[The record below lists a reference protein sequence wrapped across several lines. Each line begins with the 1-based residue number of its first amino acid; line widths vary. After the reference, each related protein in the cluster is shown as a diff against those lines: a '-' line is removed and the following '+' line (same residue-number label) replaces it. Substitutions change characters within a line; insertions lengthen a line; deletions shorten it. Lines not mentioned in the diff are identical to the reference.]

1 VIGHS
6 KRLPALANQITKI
19 LSCLRKNK
27 IGETARPTQRFQHHD
42 YAIPLRGDFDAMR
55 LNIRKNTP
63 AMKECSLSDV
73 TVPSCNL
80 NRENAFVRLLLRDR
94 RGPARDWL
102 QGVVTLSR

>member
-1 VIGHS
+1 
-6 KRLPALANQITKI
+6 
-19 LSCLRKNK
+19 
-27 IGETARPTQRFQHHD
+27 
-42 YAIPLRGDFDAMR
+42 
-55 LNIRKNTP
+55 
-63 AMKECSLSDV
+63 MKECSLSDV